1 MKLKFK
7 IFLIGFL
14 YIIALTSCGE
24 DEIDTYSL
32 LPQDSTTTES
42 LIPDDANS
50 TADKAKTKFI
60 VATGED
66 AEASDWTLW
75 AMLFAILALTGGLF
89 YVFRTYIPLGLWYK
103 AVLSG
108 IRVSWWRLI
117 KMRFQEIPQ
126 ELILKNLI
134 EAKNA
139 GLPLNPQDL
148 MEKYLAEVDIEIVVD
163 TGIRAVN
170 AGIDM
175 SFNDLAAKYLAKV
188 DVETVMHA
196 LITAKN
202 ANLELTINELSSHY
216 LANVDV
222 VQVVDAL
229 ITAHNAGY
237 DDFTLDALKEH
248 YLANGDVTRTVD
260 AFVAAKKAKIQ
271 DISFDDIAAIDLSK
285 IDVMSAIQAA
295 INPRVVETDGVSGV
309 ARDGV
314 MLFMKLKL
322 TVKANL
328 KNIIG
333 GAAEDTVMARVNE
346 SLASEIGKAKSHYDI
361 LESPFE
367 LADIVEQKQLGEGTA
382 FHVVSIDVSDIKIG
396 KDVHAELA
404 IERAHAKAENAKAEL
419 IMAEEKVQK
428 AMAAAFINGKLSV
441 HEYHEMQNTEADT
454 HMRKQL
460 GDSTKPKQKED
471 KHKHKNDDHDEHH

>member
-1 MKLKFK
+1 MKTQTK
-7 IFLIGFL
+7 ILLLTILWAFLL
-14 YIIALTSCGE
+14 ASCGE
-24 DEIDTYSL
+24 ADLDEHQFYNN
-32 LPQDSTTTES
+32 DSVPEELTE
-42 LIPDDANS
+42 AE
-50 TADKAKTKFI
+50 TAEKFVTKI
-60 VATGED
+60 GEED
-66 AEASDWTLW
+66 ASVWTMW
-75 AMLFAILALTGGLF
+75 ILIGSSLVFSAGLVYF
-89 YVFRTYIPLGLWYK
+89 FSRYIPLGLWYK

-108 IRVSWWRLI
+108 IRVSWWKLI
-117 KMRFQEIPQ
+117 KMRFQDIPQ
-126 ELILKNLI
+126 ELILENLI
-134 EAKNA
+134 EAQNA
-139 GLPLNPQDL
+139 GLKLDPQDL
-148 MEKYLAEVDIEIVVD
+148 MEKYLAEVNIELVVD

-170 AGIDM
+170 AGIEM
-175 SFNDLAAKYLAKV
+175 SFNDLAAKFLAKV

-202 ANLELTINELSSHY
+202 ADLELTINELASHY

-222 VQVVDAL
+222 IQVVEAL

-237 DDFTLDALKEH
+237 DDFTLDELKEH

-271 DISFDDIAAIDLSK
+271 DITFEDIAAIDLSK
-285 IDVMSAIQAA
+285 IDVFAAIQAA
-295 INPRVVETDGVSGV
+295 INPRVVETSGVSGV

-314 MLFMKLKL
+314 QLFMKLKL

-346 SLASEIGKAKSHYDI
+346 SLSSEIGKAKSHYDI
-361 LESPFE
+361 LENPFE
-367 LADIVEQKQLGEGTA
+367 LADIVEQKSLGDDTA

-404 IERAHAKAENAKAEL
+404 VERAHAQAEQAKAEL

-454 HMRKQL
+454 LMRKQL
-460 GDSTKPKQKED
+460 GNSTVKKESGGHAYD
-471 KHKHKNDDHDEHH
+471 HNKDHDEDHH